1 MSKRGKDGLSQTHFY
16 SRSVCDVILSFFF
29 ILYQTLQYGTRK
41 CERDVD
47 GSSPHRK
54 GQEEVQTSE
63 QRQIHF
69 QDVFAGDSVIL
80 VLRNPLAQAK

>member
-1 MSKRGKDGLSQTHFY
+1 MGTKPMVHNH
-16 SRSVCDVILSFFF
+16 SFF
-29 ILYQTLQYGTRK
+29 IPYQTLQYGPRK

-47 GSSPHRK
+47 GSSPHRE

-69 QDVFAGDSVIL
+69 
-80 VLRNPLAQAK
+80 